1 MVNHQL
7 NQYVQVIA
15 LIVYDKVLKRIVINK
30 NKNKNEGKL
39 SKM

>member
-7 NQYVQVIA
+7 NKYVQVIA